1 MGDLIDRDWE
11 VITCISDCMTAIKL
25 ASQILR

>member
-1 MGDLIDRDWE
+1 MGDLIERDWG
-11 VITCISDCMTAIKL
+11 VIACVSDCMTAIKL

>member
-1 MGDLIDRDWE
+1 MGDLIEREWE
-11 VITCISDCMTAIKL
+11 MITCISDCMTAIKP